1 MWFSSLGVIL
11 NRIKSLMLNKLI
23 EIITEDEY
31 CKKRYGKE
39 VICIFQTTERYF
51 ILCSRLELEF
61 VYLRFHS
68 FQLQKTSEQ

>member
-31 CKKRYGKE
+31 CKTRYCKE
-39 VICIFQTTERYF
+39 IICIFQTTEIYF

>member
-1 MWFSSLGVIL
+1 MSIVKNVEETS
-11 NRIKSLMLNKLI
+11 
-23 EIITEDEY
+23 
-31 CKKRYGKE
+31 YGKE
-39 VICIFQTTERYF
+39 VICIFQTTEKYF